1 MMLSDDQNIF
11 RASKLVGEF
20 NHHMSNAELQAKM
33 LVSWIAPNGDYYLE
47 PKGVIDQ
54 IIASGSWR

>member
-1 MMLSDDQNIF
+1 MMLSDQNNVF
-11 RASKLVGEF
+11 RASKLVTEA
-20 NHHMSNAELQAKM
+20 NKHISDAELQAKM